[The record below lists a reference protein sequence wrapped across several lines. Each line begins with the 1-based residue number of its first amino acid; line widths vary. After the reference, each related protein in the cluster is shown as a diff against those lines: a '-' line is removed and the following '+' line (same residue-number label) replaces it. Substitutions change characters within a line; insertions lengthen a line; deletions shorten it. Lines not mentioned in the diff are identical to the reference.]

1 MTTQFDTF
9 ILGLI
14 TQIHLPMLA
23 DRAIRVIV
31 GLYTFKGYLLIP
43 VLWWMFFQ
51 PGERREWRREMALAT
66 IASGLVALAV
76 GRFLA
81 HFLPFRLRPIYN
93 PNLHLPFATEALR
106 GAALSDWSSFPSDH
120 AMLWMA
126 VSLGIFLVWRG
137 IGTIAMIYTAV
148 VICLP
153 RAYLGFHYP
162 TDLLAGAA
170 IGLVITFI
178 MTRDAVRQRTAAPVL
193 RWMLRYPAPAS
204 VVAFLI
210 SFELI
215 TQFDDL
221 LRLMHSVIKAIR

>member
-106 GAALSDWSSFPSDH
+106 GAALSD
-120 AMLWMA
+120 
-126 VSLGIFLVWRG
+126 
-137 IGTIAMIYTAV
+137 
-148 VICLP
+148 
-153 RAYLGFHYP
+153 
-162 TDLLAGAA
+162 
-170 IGLVITFI
+170 
-178 MTRDAVRQRTAAPVL
+178 
-193 RWMLRYPAPAS
+193 
-204 VVAFLI
+204 
-210 SFELI
+210 
-215 TQFDDL
+215 
-221 LRLMHSVIKAIR
+221 